1 MKKRTQALLIFVFT
15 LSQIYC
21 AMGKLDNVHSS
32 ALLSFFEEALGMSIF
47 TVIAYIPIA
56 YLLGKIQ
63 SQNLKMLARF
73 SFFTV
78 IWFYLDYCIFEY
90 QVAMWS
96 TFTFYEMLYQTLSY
110 SWLAILILAS
120 VLTYIFK
127 RMEK

>member
-56 YLLGKIQ
+56 YLLRKIQ

-73 SFFTV
+73 SFFVV

>member
-1 MKKRTQALLIFVFT
+1 MKRRTQALLIFVFT
-15 LSQIYC
+15 LSQIYS
-21 AMGKLDNVHSS
+21 AMSKLDNVHSS
-32 ALLSFFEEALGMSIF
+32 ALSSFLGEALMMSIF

-56 YLLGKIQ
+56 YLLHKIQ
-63 SQNLKMLARF
+63 SQNIKILARF
-73 SFFTV
+73 SFFVV
-78 IWFYLDYCIFEY
+78 IWFYLDYQVFNS

-96 TFTFYEMLYQTLSY
+96 TFTFREMLYQTLIY

>member
-56 YLLGKIQ
+56 YLLRKIQ
-63 SQNLKMLARF
+63 SQNLKILARF

-78 IWFYLDYCIFEY
+78 IWFYLDYYVFEY

-96 TFTFYEMLYQTLSY
+96 TFTFYEMLYQTLNY
-110 SWLAILILAS
+110 CGFVILILAS

>member
-63 SQNLKMLARF
+63 SKNSRQ
-73 SFFTV
+73 
-78 IWFYLDYCIFEY
+78 IYLFCSD
-90 QVAMWS
+90 
-96 TFTFYEMLYQTLSY
+96 L
-110 SWLAILILAS
+110 
-120 VLTYIFK
+120 VLF
-127 RMEK
+127 RLLCF